1 MCSEGYGRSVSD
13 TCLSC
18 DSPKARLLI
27 SASIVL
33 SVAMILLSIFVG
45 VLFLVGGLDTVDP
58 LFASSATARK
68 LSMVS
73 TLPMTT
79 SVTNRPVSMD
89 GRVSST
95 SMTTRDVSMPGK
107 LSSTAPLTNARNG
120 SVSRKIPSVWP
131 HAETTSQG
139 RQDDPG
145 PERSAR
151 KKYANSN
158 IAPAFDFTWEGQ
170 LRGDDNSDNDA
181 GDCKRESQPTIPGP
195 VDGFD
200 SATNVR
206 PPSGAL
212 SSVEASIRVSDVP
225 QKHTVHAETPV
236 SGRAYNSA
244 AASAGVARALV
255 YRRAGLEIKRR
266 NKPNG
271 CCLGDAIKRWGS
283 KLPVGKLKIL
293 VVVWQILASFS
304 GITGVEFPA
313 SYATFLSWVSVVNLD
328 IGHTF
333 SATCVLPP
341 LNFYARLLVT
351 SLTPLVLAGVL
362 VLTYRIARR
371 RADIGWAG
379 VIARRDAWSRHVS
392 AGLLLTFL
400 VRSCVVKL
408 GSPQSIVL

>member
-1 MCSEGYGRSVSD
+1 M
-13 TCLSC
+13 LSF
-18 DSPKARLLI
+18 
-27 SASIVL
+27 
-33 SVAMILLSIFVG
+33 FVG

-58 LFASSATARK
+58 GLASPATARK
-68 LSMVS
+68 LSMAS
-73 TLPMTT
+73 TLPITT

-95 SMTTRDVSMPGK
+95 SMTARDVSMPGK

-120 SVSRKIPSVWP
+120 FVSRKIPSVWP
-131 HAETTSQG
+131 HAETTFQE
-139 RQDDPG
+139 RQDDPE
-145 PERSAR
+145 PERNAR

-158 IAPAFDFTWEGQ
+158 IAPAFDLTWERQ
-170 LRGDDNSDNDA
+170 LRGDDNSDSDA
-181 GDCKRESQPTIPGP
+181 GDCKRESQPKITGP
-195 VDGFD
+195 VADFD
-200 SATNVR
+200 STTHVR
-206 PPSGAL
+206 PSGAL
-212 SSVEASIRVSDVP
+212 SSVVEASFGVSDVP
-225 QKHTVHAETPV
+225 QKHAAHAETPV

-244 AASAGVARALV
+244 AAGAGVARALV
-255 YRRAGLEIKRR
+255 YRRAGLEVKRR
-266 NKPNG
+266 NKPDDG
-271 CCLGDAIKRWGS
+271 CLGDAIKRWGS

-351 SLTPLVLAGVL
+351 TLTPLVLAGVL
-362 VLTYRIARR
+362 VLTYRMARR

-408 GSPQSIVL
+408 GSPRSIVLEDSEKDK